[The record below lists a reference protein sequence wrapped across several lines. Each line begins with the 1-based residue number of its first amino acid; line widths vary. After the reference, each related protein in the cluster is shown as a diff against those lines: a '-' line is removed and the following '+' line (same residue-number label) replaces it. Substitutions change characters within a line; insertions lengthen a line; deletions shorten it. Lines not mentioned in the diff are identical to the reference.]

1 MNIKYATLSKRF
13 SEILC
18 GDVFEC
24 NGYTYMKI
32 DQSDSKFNAVKL
44 HNGTVTFFTED
55 TIVIPRE
62 NSELII
68 K

>member
-1 MNIKYATLSKRF
+1 MNIKYETVSKCF
-13 SEILC
+13 SEIKC
-18 GDVFEC
+18 GDIFEC
-24 NGYTYMKI
+24 NDYIYMKI
-32 DQSDSKFNAVKL
+32 NQSDSKFNAVKL